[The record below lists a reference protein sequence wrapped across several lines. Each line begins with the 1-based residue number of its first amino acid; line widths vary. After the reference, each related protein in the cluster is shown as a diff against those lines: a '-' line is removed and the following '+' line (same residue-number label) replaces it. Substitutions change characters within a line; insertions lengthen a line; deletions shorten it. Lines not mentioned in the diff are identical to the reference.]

1 MTPFDRTI
9 RVAVPALALLAIAG
23 CATPGTS
30 DVAPSSQARAAVEAP
45 QYRVGDRWV
54 YRVRDG
60 WRNPVVYEETQTV
73 TSIAPDGVTVRVT
86 MKGERVNG
94 ERIEKWSAP
103 GLVVQGAL
111 FDIETRRFATPLER
125 YRFPL
130 QPGATWN
137 QFVDNYNEF
146 TDREGRIN
154 RYVRV
159 AGFDRVTT
167 PAGTFDAVR
176 LLVIMRLDD
185 EEFWRWPTD
194 CTYTVWYAPAAKASV
209 REVKRA
215 DYLERASGPDAK
227 ARLPS
232 QNALVE
238 LVSFTPGA

>member
-1 MTPFDRTI
+1 
-9 RVAVPALALLAIAG
+9 
-23 CATPGTS
+23 
-30 DVAPSSQARAAVEAP
+30 
-45 QYRVGDRWV
+45 
-54 YRVRDG
+54 
-60 WRNPVVYEETQTV
+60 
-73 TSIAPDGVTVRVT
+73 
-86 MKGERVNG
+86 
-94 ERIEKWSAP
+94 
-103 GLVVQGAL
+103 
-111 FDIETRRFATPLER
+111 
-125 YRFPL
+125 
-130 QPGATWN
+130 
-137 QFVDNYNEF
+137 
-146 TDREGRIN
+146 
-154 RYVRV
+154 
-159 AGFDRVTT
+159 VTT